1 MGKNGKDD
9 SYKIKQIDSLAE
21 RLSKTGFGL
30 GGGKATFTKLNKVK
44 KPESIASK
52 NKKELVYGH
61 GADKGK
67 PLTKEHK
74 KLRKSVIKMLTGP
87 MPTKS
92 QRRHENIAVTK
103 KLDKFLKKEKKA
115 TGGIVG
121 TKKKKKM
128 KKPRGVGAALRG
140 YGKAYS

>member
-9 SYKIKQIDSLAE
+9 SYKIKQIDPLVE
-21 RLSKTGFGL
+21 RMSKTGL
-30 GGGKATFTKLNKVK
+30 IPGGSKATFTKLNKVK

-52 NKKELVYGH
+52 NRKNLVYGH
-61 GADKGK
+61 GPNKGK
-67 PLTKEHK
+67 PLTKEHR

-92 QRRHENIAVTK
+92 QLRHENIAVNK
-103 KLDKFLKKEKKA
+103 ELSKLLKKKNKN

-121 TKKKKKM
+121 TKI
-128 KKPRGVGAALRG
+128 KKPRGW
-140 YGKAYS
+140 GKARYKGRN

>member
-9 SYKIKQIDSLAE
+9 SYKIKQIDPLVE
-21 RLSKTGFGL
+21 RMSKTGL
-30 GGGKATFTKLNKVK
+30 IPGGSKATFTKLNKVK
-44 KPESIASK
+44 KPESIKSK
-52 NKKELVYGH
+52 NRKELVYGH

-74 KLRKSVIKMLTGP
+74 KLRKNVIKMLTGP

-103 KLDKFLKKEKKA
+103 ELDKVLKKKKKA

-121 TKKKKKM
+121 TKKKM

-140 YGKAYS
+140 YGKACK